1 MSFRVSV
8 DRGLCRG
15 HGQCELVA
23 PEVFEIDDENIAI
36 VLADSF
42 DDRLLASAEDG
53 QLRCPEAA
61 IFIERLEG

>member
-1 MSFRVSV
+1 MTFRVSV
-8 DRGLCRG
+8 ERDLCRG

-23 PEVFEIDDENIAI
+23 PQVFEIDDENIAI

-42 DDRLLASAEDG
+42 EDEHLASVEDA

-61 IFIERLEG
+61 ILIERIES